1 MLDEAPQGGT
11 ISRMEP
17 RFRQLY
23 KERHRL
29 LISNLGHPVA
39 LIILAVGVAGAS
51 SILRF
56 TLKQDVA
63 AMLAGLAY
71 TLVAPF
77 VFAVGAWIR
86 CTRTDRADGDSPK
99 VSTPR
104 SDI

>member
-1 MLDEAPQGGT
+1 MLDEVPQGGT
-11 ISRMEP
+11 IACMEP

-51 SILRF
+51 SILGFR
-56 TLKQDVA
+56 LKQGVA
-63 AMLAGLAY
+63 AVLAGLTY

-77 VFAVGAWIR
+77 VLAVGTWIR
-86 CTRTDRADGDSPK
+86 CMGTDRADGDSQK
-99 VSTPR
+99 VPNPR